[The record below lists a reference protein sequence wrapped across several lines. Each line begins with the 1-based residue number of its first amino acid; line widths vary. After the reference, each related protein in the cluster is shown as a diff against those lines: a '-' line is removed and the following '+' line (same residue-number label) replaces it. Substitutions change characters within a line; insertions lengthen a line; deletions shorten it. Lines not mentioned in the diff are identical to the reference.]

1 MRPFF
6 TFDQDLARTTV
17 RGNDGSLRR
26 GGEGIN
32 HQGYV
37 IATLQQCY
45 KYWNLAKLQHCSSA
59 TIMSSFGLRGDD
71 GKHDVA
77 VWVNHTFLSSSNNTY
92 FILQFYD
99 LEEFGVFPEGSC
111 CFSIVCIRIKVGKS
125 KVCVNSRRI
134 IYARCA
140 HLQNTFQGGKAS
152 FLSEGLCGHD
162 QFFFVLN

>member
-1 MRPFF
+1 
-6 TFDQDLARTTV
+6 
-17 RGNDGSLRR
+17 
-26 GGEGIN
+26 
-32 HQGYV
+32 
-37 IATLQQCY
+37 
-45 KYWNLAKLQHCSSA
+45 
-59 TIMSSFGLRGDD
+59 MSSFGLRGDD

-162 QFFFVLN
+162 YFFLVKSKPTILYLIV